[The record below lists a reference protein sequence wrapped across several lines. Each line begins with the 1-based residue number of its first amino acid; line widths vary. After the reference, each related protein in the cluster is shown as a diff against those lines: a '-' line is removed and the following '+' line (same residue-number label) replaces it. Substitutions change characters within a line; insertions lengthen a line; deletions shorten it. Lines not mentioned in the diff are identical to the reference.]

1 MQVVFPWYPR
11 ELSPNSRIHWAKL
24 AKFKKDYRIAWWA
37 IAAKECRFI
46 NLPEG
51 KISLTIEF
59 YPPSRRHYDLDNCL
73 ASIKSGLDGL
83 ADALQINDRRFL
95 LTVRMV
101 EEVKG
106 YIKVT
111 IQERERDETDHRDER
126 GNGSNH

>member
-1 MQVVFPWYPR
+1 M
-11 ELSPNSRIHWAKL
+11 HWAKL

-37 IAAKECRFI
+37 IALKQARFI
-46 NLPEG
+46 NLPEN

-83 ADALQINDRRFL
+83 ADALQVNDRRFL

-111 IQERERDETDHRDER
+111 IQERERDESD
-126 GNGSNH
+126 N